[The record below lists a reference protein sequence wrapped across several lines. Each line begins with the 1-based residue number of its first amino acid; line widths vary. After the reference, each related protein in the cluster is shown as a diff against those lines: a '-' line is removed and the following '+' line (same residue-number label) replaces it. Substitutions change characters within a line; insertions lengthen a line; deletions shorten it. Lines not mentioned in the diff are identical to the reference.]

1 MGNRPCPWAAE
12 EVAALT
18 FCAQQGLTDVQA
30 AEAVALA
37 YTATQR
43 RTPHACRD
51 KARALGLD
59 VIWTTRSPTLIQGH
73 KAQYG
78 GQDENPDIKAE
89 REDAK
94 FVAAMAREGHTPQEP
109 SRDPGTTCPVKIQPV
124 RSGSVSSSAGWIAK

>member
-12 EVAALT
+12 EIAALT
-18 FCAQQGLTDVQA
+18 ACAQQNMTDVQA

-37 YTATQR
+37 YTAAQR

-51 KARALGLD
+51 KAHALGLD
-59 VIWTTRSPTLIQGH
+59 VIWTTRPTLLTQGY

-78 GQDENPDIKAE
+78 GQDENPDVKAE

-109 SRDPGTTCPVKIQPV
+109 SRDPGTTSPTTIQPA
-124 RSGSVSSSAGWIAK
+124 RSGSISSSAGWISK